1 MSWEGH
7 LLVAVFPQAHNPTLI
22 MRKASDN
29 EVVVEGYFPVVRGL
43 EHHTPSAW
51 GPGSTAGQGT
61 TAHTPQRRSKI
72 TRAASKTWHSPI
84 NKF

>member
-1 MSWEGH
+1 MMSWEGH
-7 LLVAVFPQAHNPTLI
+7 FLVVVFPQAHNPTLI

-29 EVVVEGYFPVVRGL
+29 KVVVEGYFPVVRGL

-61 TAHTPQRRSKI
+61 KPTHHNEDPRSLVLSVRPG
-72 TRAASKTWHSPI
+72 TVQ
-84 NKF
+84 